1 VLRGRGTYTLLII
14 CKRSFRVKIG
24 SLGYVSVGEGY
35 YLYTGS
41 ALGRGSVSLE
51 GRLKR
56 HFRASKKPKWHV
68 DYLTLHRHCEVDS
81 AVCLRSSR
89 HLECRVNQAIA
100 RRLDVRAILPRAGS
114 SDCKCEGHLLKVRSS
129 TSARRILHSLKL
141 IYEVFGEPVLVEG
154 NCR

>member
-1 VLRGRGTYTLLII
+1 VLRGRGTYTLLIV

-24 SLGYVSVGEGY
+24 SLGYASVGEGH

-41 ALGRGSVSLE
+41 ALGQGSVSLE

-68 DYLTLHRHCEVDS
+68 DYLTSHGHCDVDS

-89 HLECRVNQAIA
+89 HLECRINRAIVK
-100 RRLDVRAILPRAGS
+100 RLDVRPILPRAGS
-114 SDCKCEGHLLKVRSS
+114 SDCRCDGHLLKVRSS

-141 IYEVFGEPVLVEG
+141 IYDAFGESVLVD
-154 NCR
+154 CSRR